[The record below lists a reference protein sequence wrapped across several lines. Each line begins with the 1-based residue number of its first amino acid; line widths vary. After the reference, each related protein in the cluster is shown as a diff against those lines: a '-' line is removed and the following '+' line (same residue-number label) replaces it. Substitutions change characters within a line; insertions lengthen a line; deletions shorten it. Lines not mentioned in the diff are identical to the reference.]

1 MMSCAR
7 CNRPGANRALA
18 AVFAFLLLCVP
29 LPLGAQEPA
38 PEPKQDAAKQEPDTG
53 LPAPERFHWRF
64 NFDASWGTFGF
75 GNSLY
80 AGNRPDPSGN
90 LSGSWFE
97 GYMKPALSAKFAVGE
112 SELYGKAS
120 FVGERTYGAA
130 PTLVGESASSFKQE
144 DLYLGWRSGTSIGP
158 SKDLV
163 EFTVGRAQYAI
174 GHGLLLWDGA
184 GDGGSRGGFWTNA
197 RKAWKYAAVGR
208 IRPGNHRIEG
218 FWVARDDVPENEAR
232 NSVAGANYEYAWG
245 DHSTFG
251 VSYLKASAD
260 PLILPDRDGMN
271 VFHGRAYTAPI
282 PGLRE
287 LSFEF
292 EYAREQNHG
301 LMRSTA
307 WSLLGA
313 YEFGQAPW
321 KPRLS
326 YRYAFFEG
334 DHGDTTANEAF
345 DPLFPGFYDWGTWW
359 QGEIAG
365 EYFLSNSNNI
375 SHQVRLH
382 LEPSESLGWGVI
394 GYVVGLDR
402 PETFAEGVTSRKVA
416 FELDAYADWKL
427 NANFTLSLVGAFANP
442 QKAVEQGFGRTK
454 NFYYGMA
461 YVAYAF

>member
-1 MMSCAR
+1 MTGFARSRQALSRSCR
-7 CNRPGANRALA
+7 VTA
-18 AVFAFLLLCVP
+18 AGVLLCIP
-29 LPLGAQEPA
+29 LQLLAQEPA
-38 PEPKQDAAKQEPDTG
+38 PEPKQDGAEQKRDIG
-53 LPAPERFHWRF
+53 LPAPDKLHWRF

-80 AGNRPDPSGN
+80 ANNRPDPSGN
-90 LSGSWFE
+90 LSGNWFE
-97 GYMKPALSAKFAVGE
+97 GSMKPALSASYDLGG
-112 SELYGKAS
+112 SELYGTVS

-130 PTLVGESASSFKQE
+130 PTLVDESASSFKQE
-144 DLYLGWRSGTSIGP
+144 DLFIGWRSGTSAGA
-158 SKDLV
+158 SKDLLDV
-163 EFTVGRAQYAI
+163 TLGRAPYTI
-174 GHGLLLWDGA
+174 GHGLLIWDG
-184 GDGGSRGGFWTNA
+184 GGEGGSRGGFWTNA

-208 IRPGNHRIEG
+208 VKPGNHTFEG
-218 FWVARDDVPENEAR
+218 FWVARDDVPENEAK

-245 DHSTFG
+245 GHSTFG

-292 EYAREQNHG
+292 EYAREKNRER
-301 LMRSTA
+301 MRSTA

-334 DHGDTTANEAF
+334 DHGDTPANEAF
-345 DPLFPGFYDWGTWW
+345 DPLFLGFYDWGTWW

-382 LEPSESLGWGVI
+382 LEPSEALGWGVI
-394 GYVVGLDR
+394 GYVFRLDR
-402 PETFAEGVTSRKVA
+402 PETFGEGVTSRDVA
-416 FELDAYADWKL
+416 FELDAYADWKFS
-427 NANFTLSLVGAFANP
+427 AHFTLSLIGAFADP
-442 QKAVEQGFGRTK
+442 RKAVEQGYDRTK